1 MTDPKNTSPAEFLIK
16 VAGFLGQTA
25 DHLDTAHAEI
35 EAMRFALIE
44 QVQLRKH
51 AELKLDLVRRGVVDV
66 REVDD
71 RVEALTNDGLT
82 PEKVASVLELQDAR
96 SFSEGPADDSYADPF
111 NTAVFTPETA

>member
-1 MTDPKNTSPAEFLIK
+1 MNDSTNTSPPEFLIK
-16 VAGFLGQTA
+16 VAGFLGKTA
-25 DHLDTAHAEI
+25 EYLDTANAEI
-35 EAMRFALIE
+35 EVMRAALVE
-44 QVQLRKH
+44 QVALRKH

-71 RVEALTNDGLT
+71 RVESLTNDGLT

-111 NTAVFTPETA
+111 QTAVFSPETA